1 MIAEV
6 DFMDVLAKVV
16 LATRES
22 FGRSAF
28 CIAHSVGMLRVGVPP
43 WDSL

>member
-1 MIAEV
+1 MVAEV
-6 DFMDVLAKVV
+6 DFWVV

-22 FGRSAF
+22 FGHSVF
-28 CIAHSVGMLRVGVPP
+28 CVGHSVGMLRVGVPP